1 MEKDLLVGL
10 QKKRDYGLETDQDR
24 KEMRT
29 RLEKLANLEKCMKK
43 TEDNR
48 QRQKK
53 FRADRKR
60 KIQGLDETT
69 RKKIFGKTTVT
80 PGRPSKVQD
89 EELIQTIARIA
100 IHGSAAHDKRRN
112 EVIRTVKT
120 LDQMTEAVQK
130 EGKNFYN

>member
-1 MEKDLLVGL
+1 MVGL

-69 RKKIFGKTTVT
+69 WKKIFGKTTVT

-89 EELIQTIARIA
+89 EELNYSTYCDTWKHSSWQAT
-100 IHGSAAHDKRRN
+100 K
-112 EVIRTVKT
+112 
-120 LDQMTEAVQK
+120 
-130 EGKNFYN
+130 